1 MPAIQRE
8 LGKIAQAT
16 AWEREIR
23 KDIQVPQTILLAH
36 VTRIAGM
43 ARSYILTSNCNIDTY
58 NEDLGADCSKVSLGI
73 ESL

>member
-16 AWEREIR
+16 AWERGIR
-23 KDIQVPQTILLAH
+23 KDHQVPQTVLLSR

-43 ARSYILTSNCNIDTY
+43 ARSYTLTLNCNIDPY
-58 NEDLGADCSKVSLGI
+58 NEIWRYSSRPALPRI
-73 ESL
+73 

>member
-16 AWEREIR
+16 AWERGIR
-23 KDIQVPQTILLAH
+23 KDHQVPQTVLLSR

-43 ARSYILTSNCNIDTY
+43 ARSYTLTLNCNIDP
-58 NEDLGADCSKVSLGI
+58 
-73 ESL
+73 